1 MKAFTAMYKCLMI
14 NFYFNQRMVKNIV
27 KILLNVEIYPT
38 NEQFWQHT
46 EEFLSENHQD
56 FYKKFKKKDKWV
68 AFYESVFYPHVSLNQ
83 FYIEII
89 EIIEIVLN

>member
-1 MKAFTAMYKCLMI
+1 
-14 NFYFNQRMVKNIV
+14 MVKNIV

-38 NEQFWQHT
+38 NEQFQQHT

-68 AFYESVFYPHVSLNQ
+68 AFY
-83 FYIEII
+83 
-89 EIIEIVLN
+89 

>member
-1 MKAFTAMYKCLMI
+1 
-14 NFYFNQRMVKNIV
+14 MVKNIV
-27 KILLNVEIYPT
+27 KILLNVKIYPT
-38 NEQFWQHT
+38 NEQFRQHT

-56 FYKKFKKKDKWV
+56 FYKKFKKKDKRV
-68 AFYESVFYPHVSLNQ
+68 AFYESVFYPHVSLNQLNQ

>member
-1 MKAFTAMYKCLMI
+1 
-14 NFYFNQRMVKNIV
+14 MVKNIV
-27 KILLNVEIYPT
+27 KILLNVKIYLT
-38 NEQFWQHT
+38 NEQFQQHT
-46 EEFLSENHQD
+46 EKFLSENHQD

>member
-1 MKAFTAMYKCLMI
+1 MKAFTAMYKCLTI

-38 NEQFWQHT
+38 NEQFQQHT
-46 EEFLSENHQD
+46 EEYLSENHQD

>member
-1 MKAFTAMYKCLMI
+1 
-14 NFYFNQRMVKNIV
+14 MVKNIV

>member
-1 MKAFTAMYKCLMI
+1 
-14 NFYFNQRMVKNIV
+14 MVKNIV
-27 KILLNVEIYPT
+27 KILLNVKIYLT
-38 NEQFWQHT
+38 NEQFQHT
-46 EEFLSENHQD
+46 EKYLSENHQD

>member
-1 MKAFTAMYKCLMI
+1 
-14 NFYFNQRMVKNIV
+14 MVKNIV
-27 KILLNVEIYPT
+27 KILLNVKIYLT
-38 NEQFWQHT
+38 NEQFWQHI
-46 EEFLSENHQD
+46 EEFLSKNHQD